1 MLKNLLFTFVTV
13 LSFTLNAHANLR
25 INVTEGT
32 FKPVPIAITPFDGGG
47 DPQLAQ
53 AAQEITQVIT
63 NDLQSCGLFKVV
75 DPAAYIQSAK
85 DVMAQ
90 PRFADWKVLH
100 AEALVGGLLRRQG
113 ANLQIDFRL
122 FDVFTE
128 TQLAGLSLGSESAN
142 WRRVAHKIAD
152 EIYEKITGDK
162 GYFDT
167 RIVYIAESGPEMA
180 RKYRLAIM
188 DQDGANHQFLSSG
201 HSMVFTPRFSPCRTK
216 IAYLDFGRNNKE
228 PNLHLFDL
236 QTGQATSLG
245 AIQGLKL
252 TPRFSHDG
260 RTLVLSIAEK
270 GVTSLYTMDLATK
283 QLQRLTTSAGAI
295 DVSPCYSPDGT
306 KIVYS
311 SDRGGKPQLY
321 VRDVNGGEGERISFS
336 QGWYHNP
343 VWSPRGDLIAFTR
356 QNGGTFYIG
365 VMRPDGS
372 GERMLDSGYL
382 LEGPT
387 WSPNGREIMYTYQPH
402 SKSKTTL
409 ASVDIVGFNKRNVN
423 IPGEGSY
430 PTW

>member
-1 MLKNLLFTFVTV
+1 MLKNLLFTFVSV
-13 LSFTLNAHANLR
+13 LSFTFNAHANLR

-32 FKPVPIAITPFDGGG
+32 FKPVPIAITPFDGSG

-113 ANLQIDFRL
+113 GNLQIDFRL

-128 TQLAGLSLGSESAN
+128 TQLAGLSLGSEPAN

-167 RIVYIAESGPEMA
+167 RIVYIAESGPEMN

-236 QTGQATSLG
+236 QTGQASSLG
-245 AIQGLKL
+245 SIQGLKL

-260 RTLVLSIAEK
+260 KTLVLSIAEK

-321 VRDVNGGEGERISFS
+321 VREWRRRRT
-336 QGWYHNP
+336 H
-343 VWSPRGDLIAFTR
+343 
-356 QNGGTFYIG
+356 
-365 VMRPDGS
+365 
-372 GERMLDSGYL
+372 
-382 LEGPT
+382 
-387 WSPNGREIMYTYQPH
+387 
-402 SKSKTTL
+402 
-409 ASVDIVGFNKRNVN
+409 
-423 IPGEGSY
+423 
-430 PTW
+430 